1 MHQIKCNFQ
10 SEVSLGI
17 ECNFNSDPL
26 FWFEHLIH
34 SSYQR
39 MNIGFNCEYVNAC
52 VNMRSCS
59 GIQERVYGYMSAQMW
74 IYVCAS
80 VRLGRSCAPHS
91 EVSIH
96 TDFKWNKM
104 QIFCSFFSKKLF
116 VLFALDAF
124 FLRTINCK
132 WMHVLQLNF
141 KIAYLSLGAIGK
153 LFFFS
158 SSFSF
163 SFAKLL
169 VILIGN
175 FSVARFKRNWMCSLA

>member
-104 QIFCSFFSKKLF
+104 QIFCSFFRKRTVCSFCIGCIFSSYNQLQMDARLAIELQNCIF
-116 VLFALDAF
+116 VAGCDWKVVFFFFFIF
-124 FLRTINCK
+124 FLFC
-132 WMHVLQLNF
+132 
-141 KIAYLSLGAIGK
+141 KIARD
-153 LFFFS
+153 FD
-158 SSFSF
+158 
-163 SFAKLL
+163 
-169 VILIGN
+169 
-175 FSVARFKRNWMCSLA
+175 R